1 MTATV
6 HSLRFDMKRAVAIA
20 KGFRYWLRTHRGA
33 VKMAGLLSF
42 AVPVTLFPGAVSVM
56 REPTAANVIL
66 LAFWYVLYGLE
77 LWCLLLIIGY
87 AFQRQ
92 YPNTRYARAAAT
104 LFGAAVAVA
113 CVEISTAGRGWILV
127 EQGVVLS
134 TQSMHLYA
142 FISGLIMALLFFAHL
157 QRSRAHE
164 EAAARLATAQA
175 AQREARLRLVHAR
188 LQAMQARIDPQ
199 LLFDMLDAVRR
210 SYEDDASRAER
221 LLDEL
226 IAFLRVALP
235 HLRNAS
241 SSVPREAEL
250 ARAYA
255 RLHALAG
262 ARDVGMKLS
271 VSADLMDARFP
282 PGVLLLLLDEALRG
296 GSGPCALNATRSSGG
311 CRVVLTLPAPPADV
325 ALTRVRTLLADLY
338 GSSAELVVDDANGAV
353 SATVRVPYERA

>member
-1 MTATV
+1 
-6 HSLRFDMKRAVAIA
+6 
-20 KGFRYWLRTHRGA
+20 
-33 VKMAGLLSF
+33 MAGLLSF

-56 REPTAANVIL
+56 REPTAVNVTM
-66 LAFWYVLYGLE
+66 LASWYVLYGVE
-77 LWCLLLIIGY
+77 LWGLLLVIGY
-87 AFQRQ
+87 AVQRQ
-92 YPNTRYARAAAT
+92 HPNTRYVRAATT
-104 LFGAAVAVA
+104 LIGAGAAVA
-113 CVEISTAGRGWILV
+113 CVEISTAGRGRILV

-134 TQSMHLYA
+134 SQTMHLYA
-142 FISGLIMALLFFAHL
+142 FISGLIMALLFLAHL

-210 SYEDDASRAER
+210 SYEDDTSHAER

-226 IAFLRVALP
+226 IAFLRAALP
-235 HLRNAS
+235 RLRNAS
-241 SSVPREAEL
+241 SSVLREAEL

-255 RLHALAG
+255 RLRALAG
-262 ARDVGMKLS
+262 ARDVGMRLS
-271 VSADLMDARFP
+271 VSTDLMDARFP

-296 GSGPCALNATRSSGG
+296 SSGPCELIATRSSGD
-311 CRVVLTLPAPPADV
+311 CRVVLTLPARPAD
-325 ALTRVRTLLADLY
+325 AAITRVRTLLTDLY
-338 GSSAELVVDDANGAV
+338 GTSAELAVDDVNGAV